1 MRMVSARQEL
11 RELFQYSVG
20 FDDVWMHAVYLIVT
34 IGILATIQ
42 AGQPALGTMFTTFLI
57 GVMFGR
63 TTAI

>member
-1 MRMVSARQEL
+1 MVSRTQEL
-11 RELFQYSVG
+11 RELFEYSIG
-20 FDDVWMHAVYLIVT
+20 LDDIWMNAIYMLVA

-42 AGQPALGTMFTTFLI
+42 AGRPIVGTMFTTFLI